1 MKRVL
6 FIDAGDR
13 YQMMQERYSPLW
25 PGYLASYIEK
35 NLGEGKFD
43 FRFLKRSFDKELNSY
58 KPDLVAISS
67 VSGLYSYAMEY
78 ARMARK
84 HKLPVVVGGI
94 HISLMPHTLTDDM
107 DVGCIG
113 EGGETFRELLGHFL
127 EYGKFRPERL
137 GGIQGIVY
145 CQDGALVQTHLR
157 PTFKTL
163 DEMPHPKRSILGY
176 HRSDTMLTSR
186 GCPFK
191 CIFCSVTRYWREV
204 NYASVE
210 YVMEEIAGLI
220 DNGVKVIKFYDD
232 LFFFHKKRLKL
243 ISEMIISYGFHK
255 KAKFA
260 CWARASTL
268 SPEVVDI
275 LKAMNMVAVEMGL
288 ESGCNRTLNF
298 LKGGGSVEENL
309 KAIIM
314 LKEAGIQANA
324 SFIFGA
330 PDETMEEIMET
341 YEFIRK
347 SPLDTVT
354 IGTLIPFPGTPIW
367 DYAKKRGIVSDNMD
381 WRKLHG
387 VILSERLSIEEINA
401 LRKKFKRLSLIKRLN
416 ALPNSPWLKDLPRVA
431 TLRLAGKVMRL
442 TSSLTNSHR

>member
-1 MKRVL
+1 MKRIL
-6 FIDAGDR
+6 FVDAGDR
-13 YQMMQERYSPLW
+13 YQIMQERYLPLW

-35 NLGEGKFD
+35 DLGEGKFD
-43 FRFLKRSFDKELNSY
+43 FRLLRRSFDKELNSY

-67 VSGLYSYAMEY
+67 VSARYSYAIEY
-78 ARMARK
+78 ARVAK
-84 HKLPVVVGGI
+84 EHKLPVVVGGI

-113 EGGETFRELLGHFL
+113 EGGETFRELLEHFL
-127 EYGKFRPERL
+127 EYGEFRPERL

-145 CQDGALVQTHLR
+145 RQDGALVQTHLR

-163 DEMPHPKRSILGY
+163 DEMPHPKRSIVGY
-176 HRSDTMLTSR
+176 HRSSHMLTSR

-191 CIFCSVTRYWREV
+191 CVFCSVTRYWREV

-210 YVMEEIAGLI
+210 YVVEEIAELI
-220 DNGVKVIKFYDD
+220 AHGVKVIKFYDD
-232 LFFFHKKRLKL
+232 LFTVHKKRLKL
-243 ISEMIISYGFHK
+243 ISEMIISCGFHK

-275 LKAMNMVAVEMGL
+275 LKNMNMVAVEMGL
-288 ESGCNRTLNF
+288 ESGCDRTLKF

-309 KAIIM
+309 KAIMM
-314 LKEAGIQANA
+314 LKKAGIQPKAY
-324 SFIFGA
+324 FIFGA

-341 YEFIRK
+341 YEIIRK
-347 SPLDTVT
+347 NPLGTVT

-367 DYAKKRGIVSDNMD
+367 DYAKKRGIVSDDMD
-381 WRKLHG
+381 WRNLDG
-387 VILSERLSIEEINA
+387 VILSERLSIEEINT
-401 LRKKFKRLSLIKRLN
+401 LRKQFNRLSLIKRLK
-416 ALPNSPWLKDLPRVA
+416 ALPKSVWLQDLPRVA
-431 TLRLAGKVMRL
+431 TSTIGGKVLGL
-442 TSSLTNSHR
+442 TRSLTKSHR